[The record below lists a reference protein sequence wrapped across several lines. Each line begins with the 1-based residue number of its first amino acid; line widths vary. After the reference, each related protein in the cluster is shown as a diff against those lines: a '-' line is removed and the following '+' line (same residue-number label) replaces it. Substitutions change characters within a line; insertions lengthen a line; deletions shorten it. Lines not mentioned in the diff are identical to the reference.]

1 MGERLG
7 GRPWEELIAGEFFTP
22 TGMTNSS
29 FFTTLDPRSTN
40 IATGYKEDSEGLH
53 PMSFEL
59 LRSLINYKVIC
70 KIFFLLLTLQTRHVK
85 CASLSALKIKIV
97 LTRAKK
103 KISLDS
109 A

>member
-70 KIFFLLLTLQTRHVK
+70 NILSTVD
-85 CASLSALKIKIV
+85 ASNKACKM
-97 LTRAKK
+97 R
-103 KISLDS
+103 
-109 A
+109 